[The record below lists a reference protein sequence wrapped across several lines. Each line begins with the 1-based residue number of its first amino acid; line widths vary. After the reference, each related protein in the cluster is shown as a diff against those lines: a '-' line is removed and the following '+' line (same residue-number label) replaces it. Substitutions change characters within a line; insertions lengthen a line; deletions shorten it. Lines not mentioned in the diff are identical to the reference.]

1 MTFGSDVDV
10 EFASQLG
17 LQSAVFVGSFAMQL
31 RRAPDYYAN
40 IPEVLVPLA
49 FVVAVENRIV
59 ERRRPIDSFLIFFV
73 IRHF

>member
-31 RRAPDYYAN
+31 RRAPDCCAN
-40 IPEVLVPLA
+40 ILEVLVPLA
-49 FVVAVENRIV
+49 LVVAVEIRIV
-59 ERRRPIDSFLIFFV
+59 ERQRPIGSFSRFFV
-73 IRHF
+73 IRRF